1 MAYLLDSNVVS
12 ELWKPEPSLRVLAW
26 LREAE
31 WFVPVVVVAEIR
43 EGAEAASSLA
53 RRSEVTRR
61 LEDFL
66 RECRALVLDWDAE
79 TALLWV
85 RLRHSAEVK
94 RQPQA
99 LWDSL
104 IDAMAVR
111 RSLVVASRNHQDFRH
126 ATVFDPWSGEEHRP
140 RRRN

>member
-12 ELWKPEPSLRVLAW
+12 ELWKPEPEVRVLGW

-31 WFVPVVVVAEIR
+31 WFVPVVVVVEIQ

-66 RECRALVLDWDAE
+66 RECHGLVLDWDAE
-79 TALLWV
+79 TALLWA

-111 RSLVVASRNHQDFRH
+111 RDLVVASRNHQDFRH
-126 ATVFDPWSGEEHRP
+126 ATVFDPWSGKQYRS
-140 RRRN
+140 RKR

>member
-12 ELWKPEPSLRVLAW
+12 ELWKPEPSRRVMTW
-26 LREAE
+26 LQESE
-31 WFVPVVVVAEIR
+31 WFLPVVVVAEIQK
-43 EGAEAASSLA
+43 GAEAVNSVA
-53 RRSEVTRR
+53 RRAEVTRR

-79 TALLWV
+79 TALLWA
-85 RLRHSAEVK
+85 RLRHSSEVK

-111 RSLVVASRNHQDFRH
+111 RGLMVASRNHQDFRH
-126 ATVFDPWSGEEHRP
+126 ARVFDPWSGEEYRWKEK
-140 RRRN
+140 

>member
-12 ELWKPEPSLRVLAW
+12 ELWKPEPAVGVLSW

-31 WFVPVVVVAEIR
+31 WFVPVAVVAEIQ
-43 EGAEAASSLA
+43 EGAEAVSSLT
-53 RRSEVTRR
+53 RRSEVTRK

-66 RECRALVLDWDAE
+66 RECHGLVLDWDAE
-79 TALLWV
+79 TALLWA

-111 RSLVVASRNHQDFRH
+111 KDLVVASRNHRDFRH
-126 ATVFDPWSGEEHRP
+126 ATVFDPWSGEEYRP
-140 RRRN
+140 RKR